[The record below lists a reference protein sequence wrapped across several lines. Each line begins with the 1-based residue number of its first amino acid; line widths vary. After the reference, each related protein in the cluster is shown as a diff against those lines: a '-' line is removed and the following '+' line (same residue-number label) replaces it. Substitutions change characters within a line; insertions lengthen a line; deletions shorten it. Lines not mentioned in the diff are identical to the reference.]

1 MKLRCPS
8 FGNPRS
14 AIIIEKRELGVLC
27 SMTGYGEASYQS
39 DALQLSI
46 ELRAVNNRYLKVSLR
61 AGEPYNLL
69 EPEFEKVVR
78 RSVKR
83 GTIQV
88 HLRCQRR
95 LSPQDFQI
103 NAVALQSYVRQLR
116 ELSGSLGLNDQ
127 GQGLLSQVLALPGVV
142 PEPATA
148 SFQLDEEWP
157 ILEKILVQAL
167 GRLQTMRQEEGRA
180 MAQELLQMRDHIA
193 RQLEQ
198 IREQVPRV
206 AVLYRDRL
214 LERVRGLLGEL
225 DVQIDRSDLIK
236 EVAIFAERSDIAE
249 EVVRLASHLDQFQE
263 IISEPESAGRK
274 LEFLTQEMFRETNTI
289 GSKASDVGIS
299 RHVVEIKGTLEK
311 VRELIQNI
319 E

>member
-1 MKLRCPS
+1 
-8 FGNPRS
+8 
-14 AIIIEKRELGVLC
+14 
-27 SMTGYGEASYQS
+27 MTGYGEASYQGEN
-39 DALQLSI
+39 LHLSI
-46 ELRAVNNRYLKVSLR
+46 ELRSVNNRYLKVSLR

-78 RSVKR
+78 RIVRR

-88 HLRCQRR
+88 HLRCQRQF
-95 LSPQDFQI
+95 SPQDFQI
-103 NAVALQSYVRQLR
+103 NTVALQSYLRQLR
-116 ELSGSLGLNDQ
+116 EMASSLQLKDQ
-127 GQGLLSQVLALPGVV
+127 GESLLAQVLALPGVV

-148 SFQLDEEWP
+148 AFQMEEEWP
-157 ILEKILVQAL
+157 LVEKVLEQAL
-167 GRLQTMRQEEGRA
+167 GRMQAMRQEEGRA

-193 RQLEQ
+193 AQLES
-198 IREQVPRV
+198 IRVQVPRV
-206 AVLYRDRL
+206 AVIYRDRL
-214 LERVRGLLGEL
+214 YERVGNLLSEL
-225 DVQIDRSDLIK
+225 DVKIDRSDLIK

-263 IISEPESAGRK
+263 IVNEPESAGRK

-289 GSKASDVGIS
+289 GSKASDVEIS

-311 VRELIQNI
+311 IRELVQNI